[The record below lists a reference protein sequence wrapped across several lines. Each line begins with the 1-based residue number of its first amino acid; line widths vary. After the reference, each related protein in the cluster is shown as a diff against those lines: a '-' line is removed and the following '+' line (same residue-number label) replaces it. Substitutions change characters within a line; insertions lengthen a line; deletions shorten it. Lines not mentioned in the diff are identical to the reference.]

1 MNEDNFSTC
10 HYHPTCDVKRYN
22 MPVYDDVPNSGWNSV
37 SVVRNEDAT
46 DPKPL

>member
-10 HYHPTCDVKRYN
+10 HDHQTYHVKRYN
-22 MPVYDDVPNSGWNSV
+22 MPVYDDVSNSGWNSV
-37 SVVRNEDAT
+37 SVVGKEDAT